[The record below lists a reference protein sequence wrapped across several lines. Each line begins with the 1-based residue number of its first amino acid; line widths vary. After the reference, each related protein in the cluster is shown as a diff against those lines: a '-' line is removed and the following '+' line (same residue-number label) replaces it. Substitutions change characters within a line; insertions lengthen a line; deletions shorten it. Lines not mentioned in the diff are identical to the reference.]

1 MIAME
6 ALSLGVPVVAPV
18 PSVQETFGDEM
29 CGLITENDN
38 ESLKEGI
45 FRMLTDDDFYA
56 RAKSG
61 AQKRSTFFDGK
72 RMVRE
77 VENMLLQLVNEK

>member
-1 MIAME
+1 
-6 ALSLGVPVVAPV
+6 
-18 PSVQETFGDEM
+18 M

-45 FRMLTDDDFYA
+45 FRMLTDEDFYA
-56 RAKSG
+56 RAKAG
-61 AQKRSTFFDGK
+61 AQNRSTFFDGK

-77 VENMLLQLVNEK
+77 VEDMLLQLVNEK